1 MEEKLNEYKQKRN
14 FANTNEPEGRAEEA
28 GENLRFVVQYHI
40 ARSKHYDFRLEW
52 DGALLSWAVPK
63 GPSYNT
69 RDKRLAVKVEDHP
82 LEYRNFEGTIP
93 KGEYG
98 GGTVM
103 IWDEGSWDTLADV
116 TESLKEGVLKFS
128 LNVRRLMWNWAL
140 VRMKAKEGEKGDN

>member
-1 MEEKLNEYKQKRN
+1 M
-14 FANTNEPEGRAEEA
+14 
-28 GENLRFVVQYHI
+28 
-40 ARSKHYDFRLEW
+40 
-52 DGALLSWAVPK
+52 PK

-103 IWDEGSWDTLADV
+103 IWDEGSWEPFTGVD
-116 TESLKEGVLKFS
+116 EGLKVGMLKIVL
-128 LNVRRLMWNWAL
+128 NGRRLKGKL
-140 VRMKAKEGEKGDN
+140 LEKHRTL

>member
-1 MEEKLNEYKQKRN
+1 MEEKLEDYKRKRN
-14 FANTNEPEGRAEEA
+14 FSKTAEPSGGEE
-28 GENLRFVVQYHI
+28 ETPELRFVVQYHI
-40 ARSKHYDFRLEW
+40 ARSEHYDFRLEW
-52 DGALLSWAVPK
+52 GGTLLSWAVPK

-103 IWDEGSWDTLADV
+103 IWDEGSWEPFTGVD
-116 TESLKEGVLKFS
+116 EGLKVGMLKIVL
-128 LNVRRLMWNWAL
+128 NGRRLKGKL
-140 VRMKAKEGEKGDN
+140 LEKHRTL